1 LFVPGVICKKYLFR
15 CKYNLNLIYF
25 KDEETWI
32 RHFSLFWGLSSQEP
46 RQTEASGGGFC
57 NIVATTM
64 RSSGKEGF
72 LGGFLDIIE
81 VGVALMGRRG
91 GGGGRPQQAGDRVF

>member
-1 LFVPGVICKKYLFR
+1 
-15 CKYNLNLIYF
+15 
-25 KDEETWI
+25 
-32 RHFSLFWGLSSQEP
+32 
-46 RQTEASGGGFC
+46 
-57 NIVATTM
+57 M

-91 GGGGRPQQAGDRVF
+91 EGGEGHSRREIEFFRGLELNTGVKPR

>member
-1 LFVPGVICKKYLFR
+1 
-15 CKYNLNLIYF
+15 
-25 KDEETWI
+25 
-32 RHFSLFWGLSSQEP
+32 
-46 RQTEASGGGFC
+46 
-57 NIVATTM
+57 M